1 MAAITNPEHSC
12 MAKSVKSL
20 ITTLAIA
27 MVSTLLLTACA
38 TGKSYK
44 TYDDYNP
51 NIDFRNYQSFS
62 FISESPMIISS
73 AQGAVSPLLE
83 GRIMNAIRAN
93 LSRKGFRYVT
103 NPEQADMAISFT
115 VGARDQIKVD
125 QYPASYRSGYGSYYR
140 GYGYRTTYTTETRV
154 RQYTEGQL
162 AIDIFDVRSKTPA
175 FHGSASTRV
184 NDSDRKD
191 IETFINNIVLET
203 LDGFPPGTA
212 AHAQP
217 NLVPL
222 DPQPNP

>member
-1 MAAITNPEHSC
+1 MATFPISRLLTISMAILGS
-12 MAKSVKSL
+12 
-20 ITTLAIA
+20 
-27 MVSTLLLTACA
+27 LLLTACT

-51 NIDFRNYQSFS
+51 NIDFTNYQTFS
-62 FISESPMIISS
+62 FISDNPMIVSS
-73 AQGAVSPLLE
+73 AQGAVSPLLQ
-83 GRIMNAIRAN
+83 GRIMNAIRAD

-103 NPEQADMAISFT
+103 DPESADMAISFT

-125 QYPASYRSGYGSYYR
+125 QYPASYRTGYGSYYR
-140 GYGYRTTYTTETRV
+140 GYGYGMNYATETRV

-162 AIDIFDVRSKTPA
+162 AIDVFDVRSKTPA

-184 NDSDRKD
+184 NNSDREN
-191 IETFINNIVLET
+191 IEEFINNIVVET
-203 LDGFPPGTA
+203 LDGFPPGMA

-222 DPQPNP
+222 KTNP